1 MWKGRPGG
9 RLFCCAGINA
19 PFVANCRFSA
29 VLSRKARYSAG
40 ERRLCG
46 PRTKKS
52 SQLGAHTFMAEEVG
66 FRSRCAAPTPPSQ
79 ARSGETL
86 LRRHRRLRLARFHL
100 IGSNPTSWC
109 RCAISKR
116 KEPPSLGAH
125 TFMAEEVG
133 FRSRFAVPTP
143 PSQARSGET
152 LLRRHRRL
160 RLTRFHLI
168 GSNPTSW
175 SRCVAPEPKRAPN
188 WELMRS
194 WRRK

>member
-9 RLFCCAGINA
+9 RPFCCAGINA

-46 PRTKKS
+46 SRTKKS
-52 SQLGAHTFMAEEVG
+52 SRRGAHTFMAEEVG

-86 LRRHRRLRLARFHL
+86 LRRHRRLRLTRFHL
-100 IGSNPTSWC
+100 IGSNPTSRC

-133 FRSRFAVPTP
+133 FEPTEPCGSTVFKTAAFNHSAIP
-143 PSQARSGET
+143 PVFKGA
-152 LLRRHRRL
+152 
-160 RLTRFHLI
+160 TRPCGLSHATQDSI
-168 GSNPTSW
+168 
-175 SRCVAPEPKRAPN
+175 
-188 WELMRS
+188 
-194 WRRK
+194 